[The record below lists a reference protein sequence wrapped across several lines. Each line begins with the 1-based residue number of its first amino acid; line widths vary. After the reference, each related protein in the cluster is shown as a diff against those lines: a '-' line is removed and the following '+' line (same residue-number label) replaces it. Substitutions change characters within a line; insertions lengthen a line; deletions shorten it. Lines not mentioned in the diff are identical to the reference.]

1 MLVTDDGEAS
11 AGSRPITAIMHTDT
25 GRVHSQL
32 EAEAFGIAM
41 RYKIT
46 IYDALYIALAK
57 EKRASSLTRDGRWS
71 SQPGVRN
78 LRSRCPTFNTPLFNR
93 THLAKF

>member
-1 MLVTDDGEAS
+1 MSMAVLVTDDGEAS

-46 IYDALYIALAK
+46 IYDALYIAPRRRGPACSR
-57 EKRASSLTRDGRWS
+57 EMGAGRA
-71 SQPGVRN
+71 
-78 LRSRCPTFNTPLFNR
+78 NR
-93 THLAKF
+93 AFGT